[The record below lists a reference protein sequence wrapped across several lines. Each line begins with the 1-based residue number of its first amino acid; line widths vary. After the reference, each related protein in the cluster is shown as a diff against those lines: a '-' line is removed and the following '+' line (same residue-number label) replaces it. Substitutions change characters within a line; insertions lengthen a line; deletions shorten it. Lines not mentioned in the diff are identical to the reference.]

1 MSTERKFKELNVFGF
16 YQKRLSLLLL
26 LSTIPS
32 CIISFRFLF
41 TVYEPEFH
49 CDVPAALSENYLNV
63 TESKYEYLLNVTVPW
78 TTNDKQELVRSECL
92 NYDIPVIDDSKNE
105 SGTGWVLNSTLPCK
119 RWRFAQDGV
128 SALTELKFVCER
140 AWMKPFS
147 FTAYAFGQMCG
158 TFAVRPISDIFGRRR
173 VFLATLVLQYMVCL
187 ILSFSTSAP
196 MYMSVVFLTGATDMV
211 YGTAFALGIETTS
224 TEKRTFITFCCQ
236 MGYSLGFLV
245 LTFLGYFFRDWR
257 WLLRAFSLTAL
268 LYIPYYWLIDE
279 SPRWLSSVGREEESQ
294 RILSKIAKLNKT
306 HNTPLQDL
314 VELETNLSGS
324 PKNEKFFL
332 KFFQLLK
339 LVLKQ
344 PVLLKRLIIVF
355 FAWYCTSLT
364 YYVIGLNPNNLSE
377 NRFVNLCLLGLV
389 DMAATVGYYL
399 ISAKVG
405 RRNSYVFMML
415 GLALLSAITPFAN
428 KVHRL
433 LAVVMVCVCKFA
445 ASLLFTVLYTHTTEL
460 FPTALRQSTLG
471 MSDATAR
478 IGSITAPFILFA
490 GDPTRV
496 KTISIAI
503 GAVLLVS
510 SALYRLLPKTINVP
524 LPQTIDD
531 AVAMGSSEAFCLSCR
546 NTKNQSNEEDDSTNI

>member
-1 MSTERKFKELNVFGF
+1 MSKEREFKELNAFGF

-49 CDVPAALSENYLNV
+49 CDVPAVRIKLWQKSCSIIISLLYALSENYTNV
-63 TESKYEYLLNVTVPW
+63 TESQYEYLLNATVPW
-78 TTNDKQELVRSECL
+78 TTNDNTS
-92 NYDIPVIDDSKNE
+92 
-105 SGTGWVLNSTLPCK
+105 PCK

-173 VFLATLVLQYMVCL
+173 VFLTTLVLQYMVCL

-257 WLLRAFSLTAL
+257 WLLRAFSFTAIF
-268 LYIPYYWLIDE
+268 YIPYYWLIDE
-279 SPRWLSSVGREEESQ
+279 SPRWLSSVGRKEESQ
-294 RILSKIAKLNKT
+294 RVLSKIAKLNKA
-306 HNTPLQDL
+306 HNASSHDL
-314 VELETNLSGS
+314 TELETNLSGF
-324 PKNEKFFL
+324 PKNEKVKSL

-399 ISAKVG
+399 ISAKIG

-428 KVHRL
+428 KLHRL
-433 LAVVMVCVCKFA
+433 LAVVMVCVCKFT

-478 IGSITAPFILFA
+478 VGSITAPFILFA

-531 AVAMGSSEAFCLSCR
+531 
-546 NTKNQSNEEDDSTNI
+546 

>member
-1 MSTERKFKELNVFGF
+1 MSKEREFKELNAFGF

-49 CDVPAALSENYLNV
+49 CDVPAALSENYTNV
-63 TESKYEYLLNVTVPW
+63 TESQYEYLLNATVPW
-78 TTNDKQELVRSECL
+78 TTNDKQELVRSECF
-92 NYDIPVIDDSKNE
+92 NYDIPNIDALRNE
-105 SGTGWVLNSTLPCK
+105 SGTGRVVNSTSPCK

-173 VFLATLVLQYMVCL
+173 VFLTTLVLQYMVCL

-257 WLLRAFSLTAL
+257 WLLRAFSFTAIF
-268 LYIPYYWLIDE
+268 YIPYYWLIDE

-306 HNTPLQDL
+306 HNIPTHDL
-314 VELETNLSGS
+314 EKLKTNLSGF
-324 PKNEKFFL
+324 PEKEKVKSL
-332 KFFQLLK
+332 KFFEVSK

-344 PVLLKRLIIVF
+344 PVLLKRLFIVF

-364 YYVIGLNPNNLSE
+364 YYVIGLNSNNLSE
-377 NRFVNLCLLGLV
+377 NRFLNLCLMGLV
-389 DMAATVGYYL
+389 DIAATVGYYL
-399 ISAKVG
+399 ISAKIG

-415 GLALLSAITPFAN
+415 GLALLSAITPFAH
-428 KVHRL
+428 KLSIVL
-433 LAVVMVCVCKFA
+433 VVVMVCVCKFA
-445 ASLLFTVLYTHTTEL
+445 ASLLFTVIFVHTTEL
-460 FPTALRQSTLG
+460 FPTTQRQSTLG
-471 MSDATAR
+471 ISNAMAI
-478 IGSITAPFILFA
+478 IGSLTAPYILFA

-496 KTISIAI
+496 KIISIAI

-510 SALYRLLPKTINVP
+510 SALYRLLPKTINVS
-524 LPQTIDD
+524 LPQTMDD
-531 AVAMGSSEAFCLSCR
+531 AIAMGRTDTTCLKLR
-546 NTKNQSNEEDDSTNI
+546 RAKSNRDEEVTLN